1 MTSKKYDLR
10 MHGKYIHYAEQKHNG
25 NKLTCSYS
33 SMVKPSARCIWW
45 SRTLK
50 SLTRIS
56 TGTKCRS
63 FFARIDIIS
72 FISILRS
79 ERGTANHSASSRSS
93 LRISALPQKSSNN
106 SQKFPMVATE
116 QRYRAK
122 YSHIYQRNER
132 TIEGNTKSRKPEKS
146 TLKLSRIWSNRWWEI
161 IATFLLYF
169 WFSRR
174 WCRYVLQFH
183 LQDQQKNTTQSS
195 ISKTKLRRTLA
206 TT

>member
-1 MTSKKYDLR
+1 MLGRTCDYNFISCKALVPIQNDKESEAKLNIMTCKKYDLT

-25 NKLTCSYS
+25 NKLTCSHS

-106 SQKFPMVATE
+106 SQKFPMVASE
-116 QRYRAK
+116 QRYGAK
-122 YSHIYQRNER
+122 SSHIYY
-132 TIEGNTKSRKPEKS
+132 IPKK
-146 TLKLSRIWSNRWWEI
+146 WENNWRQ
-161 IATFLLYF
+161 Y
-169 WFSRR
+169 
-174 WCRYVLQFH
+174 
-183 LQDQQKNTTQSS
+183 
-195 ISKTKLRRTLA
+195 
-206 TT
+206 